1 MNFSQRVAVTFAFAI
16 ATCECYGATIV
27 KTNNT
32 ANLNLGASW
41 TNNAAPT
48 SADIAQWD
56 SVVTAANSVSL
67 GADLEWLGFKI
78 VNPAGP
84 VTLNAGNT
92 LTLDGAGA
100 DLSVATQDLALNCN
114 LALGASQ
121 SWLVALGRN
130 LTIGGG
136 VSGTALL
143 TVPGPGTVTLNG
155 TTYSLGTAV
164 AGNNALALNGGTL
177 VMAGGTLTL
186 AGNNNNNDGSHI
198 QGGATFQQTGGVV
211 SSSFYTRLGS
221 SGAGTLAVTGG
232 QFNNAGEILF
242 AFAGSGAGTLNVTG
256 TGTVNSHFL
265 RLGNNGPGIANLDG
279 GLILANRIFSNSG
292 QGYFYFNGGTLQVN
306 NSPSNPWF
314 EGTVTSVYVKNGGAV
329 INTAARNVS
338 LTANLQAY
346 PGSTNGLIKAG
357 LGALTLA
364 GTNSYA
370 GPTTI
375 ATGTLTLNGRHNG
388 PGRFTVNSGATL
400 GGTGVIASAVS
411 VLDGGTLV
419 AGSGPFT
426 MGNLTLGSN
435 ATTIIGFG
443 PAGGAGNGLIQVN
456 GNLTLGGQLVVN
468 DVGGM
473 TSNTTYTA
481 FYYTGTLTNN
491 GVTTSPASDWQVTFD
506 TSTPHYVKVTTV
518 RKYAFIEIAG
528 GDQAAASLYTNLTAY
543 IHGVS
548 PVQAYWYEVRS
559 NALTGPLMDF
569 GAHACSNPWTFTARH
584 LRAGTNYILVY
595 ASDGTGSVQ
604 SNYVRYT
611 LTLGPNTPVRPRP
624 IPAEVW
630 WGGLSTNSQMTNFS
644 QWPFVQQYEDGYF
657 FHSAGWNVTSQGPLM
672 QQLAANLRQF
682 NVKYWPEL
690 GGNCPSPTTNWYQG
704 QTNAWGGWAMGC
716 QNNGIIWSEFTHDY
730 HMENMEPV
738 CQVNPTWPTNDQT
751 AWWTGDLTVAD
762 GTYPYTTGIWRD
774 TFNGYYLMFPQI
786 KVGHTSSPVWWGWD
800 AYPALYGNTL
810 SFTVTNGSG
819 QNIPFS
825 FTAHAIVAS
834 FVNMA
839 SAINHPYFSWQSDCP
854 WDYFGFNG
862 TLSTGAQNR
871 QKIRV
876 YEQYLQS
883 RGSRHTLIC
892 NVSNAGGKG
901 GGDDAQDLYYMQS
914 SLNSLFTHQ
923 REGGRANRYLF
934 ESWYWGIPHAVVPET
949 KSGSYCNLVLTGIK
963 YLKGIADTNGTLEQL
978 TLTPLAT
985 NGTVVQLQ
993 LRNSGD
999 YQCLPALA
1007 GLSGSISGVTTRYF
1021 ATNGL
1026 ERTATILTPE
1036 GFCYTNML
1044 QPGGATNLFAVTLAG
1059 SLSTSTNENARLEAF
1074 WNPQDPLGI
1083 VRDREIFAP
1092 QLSPLGLWNDM
1103 DIGSVGLTGGS
1114 ALSGSSFT
1122 VLGSGADIWGT
1133 ADACHFLYRTN
1144 AGDATLTARVTSQT
1158 AADAWSKAGVMIRE
1172 STAAGARQVFMCL
1185 TPNNGVNFQNRPTP
1199 SGSSY
1204 TVGTAGPA
1212 APYWVRLVRSGT
1224 IFSAYASANGTA
1236 WTQIGGSTNLSGLGA
1251 SALWGLAVTAHT
1263 NGLASVATFDSVSLD
1278 QPVVNH
1284 PPVLS
1289 TNANQVIVA
1298 GATLLV
1304 TNTATDPES
1313 PPEVL
1318 TFSLPGAPTNAAINP
1333 ITGVLTWRPLISQAP
1348 VVTSLRV
1355 VVSDNGSP
1363 VMSATQSFWVTV
1375 NKPVQPGL
1383 GAPGFSNG
1391 LFRFS
1396 IWGDAGP
1403 DYTILGSTNLVNWQP
1418 VLTNSSAV
1426 PPFVFTDAGT
1436 INFTQRFYRVM
1447 LGP

>member
-346 PGSTNGLIKAG
+346 PGSTNGLTKAG

-481 FYYTGTLTNN
+481 FYYT
-491 GVTTSPASDWQVTFD
+491 D
-506 TSTPHYVKVTTV
+506 
-518 RKYAFIEIAG
+518 RK
-528 GDQAAASLYTNLTAY
+528 
-543 IHGVS
+543 
-548 PVQAYWYEVRS
+548 
-559 NALTGPLMDF
+559 
-569 GAHACSNPWTFTARH
+569 
-584 LRAGTNYILVY
+584 
-595 ASDGTGSVQ
+595 SV
-604 SNYVRYT
+604 V
-611 LTLGPNTPVRPRP
+611 
-624 IPAEVW
+624 
-630 WGGLSTNSQMTNFS
+630 
-644 QWPFVQQYEDGYF
+644 
-657 FHSAGWNVTSQGPLM
+657 
-672 QQLAANLRQF
+672 
-682 NVKYWPEL
+682 
-690 GGNCPSPTTNWYQG
+690 
-704 QTNAWGGWAMGC
+704 
-716 QNNGIIWSEFTHDY
+716 
-730 HMENMEPV
+730 
-738 CQVNPTWPTNDQT
+738 
-751 AWWTGDLTVAD
+751 
-762 GTYPYTTGIWRD
+762 
-774 TFNGYYLMFPQI
+774 
-786 KVGHTSSPVWWGWD
+786 
-800 AYPALYGNTL
+800 
-810 SFTVTNGSG
+810 
-819 QNIPFS
+819 
-825 FTAHAIVAS
+825 
-834 FVNMA
+834 
-839 SAINHPYFSWQSDCP
+839 
-854 WDYFGFNG
+854 
-862 TLSTGAQNR
+862 
-871 QKIRV
+871 
-876 YEQYLQS
+876 
-883 RGSRHTLIC
+883 
-892 NVSNAGGKG
+892 
-901 GGDDAQDLYYMQS
+901 
-914 SLNSLFTHQ
+914 
-923 REGGRANRYLF
+923 
-934 ESWYWGIPHAVVPET
+934 
-949 KSGSYCNLVLTGIK
+949 
-963 YLKGIADTNGTLEQL
+963 
-978 TLTPLAT
+978 
-985 NGTVVQLQ
+985 
-993 LRNSGD
+993 
-999 YQCLPALA
+999 
-1007 GLSGSISGVTTRYF
+1007 
-1021 ATNGL
+1021 
-1026 ERTATILTPE
+1026 
-1036 GFCYTNML
+1036 
-1044 QPGGATNLFAVTLAG
+1044 
-1059 SLSTSTNENARLEAF
+1059 
-1074 WNPQDPLGI
+1074 
-1083 VRDREIFAP
+1083 
-1092 QLSPLGLWNDM
+1092 
-1103 DIGSVGLTGGS
+1103 
-1114 ALSGSSFT
+1114 
-1122 VLGSGADIWGT
+1122 
-1133 ADACHFLYRTN
+1133 
-1144 AGDATLTARVTSQT
+1144 
-1158 AADAWSKAGVMIRE
+1158 
-1172 STAAGARQVFMCL
+1172 
-1185 TPNNGVNFQNRPTP
+1185 
-1199 SGSSY
+1199 
-1204 TVGTAGPA
+1204 
-1212 APYWVRLVRSGT
+1212 
-1224 IFSAYASANGTA
+1224 
-1236 WTQIGGSTNLSGLGA
+1236 
-1251 SALWGLAVTAHT
+1251 
-1263 NGLASVATFDSVSLD
+1263 
-1278 QPVVNH
+1278 
-1284 PPVLS
+1284 
-1289 TNANQVIVA
+1289 
-1298 GATLLV
+1298 
-1304 TNTATDPES
+1304 
-1313 PPEVL
+1313 
-1318 TFSLPGAPTNAAINP
+1318 
-1333 ITGVLTWRPLISQAP
+1333 
-1348 VVTSLRV
+1348 
-1355 VVSDNGSP
+1355 
-1363 VMSATQSFWVTV
+1363 
-1375 NKPVQPGL
+1375 
-1383 GAPGFSNG
+1383 
-1391 LFRFS
+1391 
-1396 IWGDAGP
+1396 
-1403 DYTILGSTNLVNWQP
+1403 
-1418 VLTNSSAV
+1418 
-1426 PPFVFTDAGT
+1426 
-1436 INFTQRFYRVM
+1436 
-1447 LGP
+1447 